1 MSELREALEAAPD
14 DLGGAVVAEAIG
26 PALGP
31 YTAGAAILLGSIGLL
46 TLGVMPVLFGA
57 LAESGRL
64 SVAGIGRCAMLEALS
79 MGISAGLCGA
89 VVSRPVKLREVALV
103 ASLALA
109 GFDLLSLFAGGW
121 QVFAARGLAGL
132 SEGVLLWITVG
143 MIARSETPDRWAGV
157 FFTAMVSGQLALAL
171 SYVVIIPHFGAN
183 GGFVILALAALLGI
197 PASFYSPH
205 AYAPLVQ
212 DESLSGAPPLR
223 GWIALVA
230 TLIFTSAAGAV
241 GVYLQPMAHQAG
253 LSGDLA
259 RNALWVSLVG
269 QVMGGSI
276 ATALGGRV
284 HWFTVFCFSTALL
297 IGGWLVL
304 ISGPSALLFA
314 LACGLT
320 GLVSVLIGPFLVP
333 MTIEADPTRRTA
345 MQSGATQIMAAALGP
360 LLSSFVVSD
369 ADVFGAVWLG
379 SGLVVTG
386 LALMAVMHVIALRE
400 RSRAQ

>member
-1 MSELREALEAAPD
+1 
-14 DLGGAVVAEAIG
+14 
-26 PALGP
+26 
-31 YTAGAAILLGSIGLL
+31 
-46 TLGVMPVLFGA
+46 
-57 LAESGRL
+57 
-64 SVAGIGRCAMLEALS
+64 
-79 MGISAGLCGA
+79 
-89 VVSRPVKLREVALV
+89 
-103 ASLALA
+103 
-109 GFDLLSLFAGGW
+109 
-121 QVFAARGLAGL
+121 
-132 SEGVLLWITVG
+132 
-143 MIARSETPDRWAGV
+143 
-157 FFTAMVSGQLALAL
+157 
-171 SYVVIIPHFGAN
+171 
-183 GGFVILALAALLGI
+183 
-197 PASFYSPH
+197 
-205 AYAPLVQ
+205 
-212 DESLSGAPPLR
+212 LR